1 MGRITSRPLEH
12 KDLDMLQR
20 ALDQDQYEH
29 ADKEAY
35 TQNGAYS
42 EVYEDEQ
49 GPIGVLRYTKTLRL
63 LTVWCDNKDRIRNGA
78 SVIQAITDAVTKA
91 KESGFTDIIFNT
103 QSPTLAKFCVD
114 KLGFEESKGEYVKY
128 V

>member
-1 MGRITSRPLEH
+1 MVTSRPLEAA
-12 KDLDMLQR
+12 DLDMLQK
-20 ALDQDQYEH
+20 ALDHDEYEH
-29 ADKEAY
+29 AGTADY

-63 LTVWCDNKDRIRNGA
+63 VTVWCDNHDRVRNAA
-78 SVIQAITDAVTKA
+78 STIQAITDAVSKA
-91 KESGFTDIIFNT
+91 KASGFTDIIFNT
-103 QSPTLAKFCVD
+103 QSPTLAKFCVNQ
-114 KLGFEESKGEYVKY
+114 LGFEESKGEYVRY